1 MSTLAPRGAELA
13 DGPSLRE
20 LFGGILGD
28 KYDKETN
35 PNGMI
40 NIGTAE
46 NYTMIPEVSQ
56 YTQDHPVA
64 LTPDQLSYG
73 EGPWGTPRLRRAM
86 AHHMNK
92 RFHPVAPIQPD
103 DLLFANGVSTI
114 CELLGFSLASP
125 GDAILMSSPIYQA
138 FAVDFGTKAQVATMH
153 VSFPPGMDQF
163 SPAAVAEYER
173 VLVAS
178 SSQTGGPQIRAI
190 LLCHP
195 HNPLGRPYPRETLI
209 EFMKLCEKYQIHLLS
224 DEIYA
229 MSVYSPSSPSPSHP
243 TSPGPSQGTS
253 SFESILSIP
262 NSDAYISPSLLHV
275 LYGLSKDFAAGG
287 LRIGCLYTR
296 NKPLWRAIS
305 AMSQFSWIPVASE
318 LLACGLL
325 EDDAWL
331 EAFFER
337 SRKRLSEGRE
347 FAGGLLRE
355 KGVPFYGEAGAG
367 FFLWVD
373 LRGWLPPP
381 LPLPPLSAARASGV
395 EGGKEEG
402 KKREKIL
409 VDRMMEKKVFLTP
422 GMDMFAEE
430 PGFFRLVFSQEEDV
444 IREGLRRVFEAIG
457 V

>member
-28 KYDKETN
+28 KYDKDTN

-46 NYTMIPEVSQ
+46 NYIMIPEVSQ
-56 YTQDHPVA
+56 FTQTHPVA
-64 LTPDQLSYG
+64 LNNNQLSYG

-92 RFHPVAPIQPD
+92 RFHPIVPIQPD

-138 FAVDFGTKAQVATMH
+138 FAVDFGTKAKVSTVH
-153 VSFPPGMDQF
+153 VSFPPGTDQF

-173 VLVAS
+173 VLLAS
-178 SSQTGGPQIRAI
+178 QQAGGPKIRAI

-229 MSVYSPSSPSPSHP
+229 MSVYSTTPA
-243 TSPGPSQGTS
+243 
-253 SFESILSIP
+253 FESILSFDSTP
-262 NSDAYISPSLLHV
+262 YISPHLLHV

-296 NKPLWRAIS
+296 NRALWRAIS

-318 LLACGLL
+318 VLAWNLL

-331 EAFFER
+331 EEFFAR
-337 SRKRLSEGRE
+337 SRERL
-347 FAGGLLRE
+347 AGGRRLVAGLLEE
-355 KGVPFYGEAGAG
+355 KGVRFYQGANAG

-373 LRGWLPPP
+373 LRSWLPPP
-381 LPLPPLSAARASGV
+381 ASAASKSEEGV
-395 EGGKEEG
+395 GKGVEEG
-402 KKREKIL
+402 KKREKVL
-409 VDRMMEKKVFLTP
+409 VDRLFEKKVFLTP

-444 IREGLRRVFEAIG
+444 VREGLRRVFEAIG

>member
-56 YTQDHPVA
+56 YTQAHPVA
-64 LTPDQLSYG
+64 LTPNQLSYG
-73 EGPWGTPRLRRAM
+73 EGPWGTPRLRHAM

-92 RFHPVAPIQPD
+92 RFHPVIPIQPD

-125 GDAILMSSPIYQA
+125 SDAILMSSPIYQA
-138 FAVDFGTKAQVATMH
+138 FAVDFGTKAKVSTVH
-153 VSFPPGMDQF
+153 VSFPPGIDQF

-173 VLVAS
+173 VLLAS
-178 SSQTGGPQIRAI
+178 QQPGGGPKIRAL

-229 MSVYSPSSPSPSHP
+229 MSVYS
-243 TSPGPSQGTS
+243 TSPTP
-253 SFESILSIP
+253 FESILSIP
-262 NSDAYISPSLLHV
+262 SSDSYISPHLLHV

-296 NKPLWRAIS
+296 NRPLWRAIR

-318 LLACGLL
+318 LLACSLL
-325 EDDAWL
+325 EDDEWL
-331 EAFFER
+331 EGFFER
-337 SRKRLSEGRE
+337 SRRKLAEGRE
-347 FAGGLLRE
+347 VAGRVLEG
-355 KGVPFYGEAGAG
+355 KGVPFFRGANAG

-373 LRGWLPPP
+373 LRGWLPP
-381 LPLPPLSAARASGV
+381 LSPSKSG
-395 EGGKEEG
+395 EGESQGKDEGKE
-402 KKREKIL
+402 REKVL

-444 IREGLRRVFEAIG
+444 VREGLRRVFEAIG

>member
-28 KYDKETN
+28 KYDKDTN

-46 NYTMIPEVSQ
+46 NYIMIPEVSQ
-56 YTQDHPVA
+56 FTQTHPVT
-64 LTPDQLSYG
+64 LDNNQLSYG

-92 RFHPVAPIQPD
+92 RFHPMVPIQPD

-138 FAVDFGTKAQVATMH
+138 FAVDFGTKAKVSTVH
-153 VSFPPGMDQF
+153 VSFPPGTDQF
-163 SPAAVAEYER
+163 SPAAVAHYEKT
-173 VLVAS
+173 LFAS
-178 SSQTGGPQIRAI
+178 QQAGTKIRAI

-229 MSVYSPSSPSPSHP
+229 MSVYSSTNPSVPA
-243 TSPGPSQGTS
+243 
-253 SFESILSIP
+253 FESVLAFDSTP
-262 NSDAYISPSLLHV
+262 YISPSRLHV

-296 NKPLWRAIS
+296 NRELWRAIS

-318 LLACGLL
+318 LLASQLL

-331 EAFFER
+331 EGFFAR
-337 SRKRLSEGRE
+337 SREKLGEGNKLAR
-347 FAGGLLRE
+347 ALLEE
-355 KGVPFYGEAGAG
+355 KGVRFNEGANAG
-367 FFLWVD
+367 FFLWID
-373 LRGWLPPP
+373 LRSWLPPA
-381 LPLPPLSAARASGV
+381 SAASGGE
-395 EGGKEEG
+395 EGEEKRIEEG
-402 KKREKIL
+402 KKREKVL
-409 VDRMMEKKVFLTP
+409 VDRMLEKKVFLTP

-430 PGFFRLVFSQEEDV
+430 PGFFRLVFSLEEEV
-444 IREGLRRVFEAIG
+444 VREGLRRVFEAIG

>member
-229 MSVYSPSSPSPSHP
+229 MSVYSPTPPPSPSP
-243 TSPGPSQGTS
+243 
-253 SFESILSIP
+253 FESILAFDSTP
-262 NSDAYISPSLLHV
+262 YISPSLLHV

-287 LRIGCLYTR
+287 YG
-296 NKPLWRAIS
+296 S
-305 AMSQFSWIPVASE
+305 DFSWIPVASE

-337 SRKRLSEGRE
+337 SRRRLAEGRE

-373 LRGWLPPP
+373 LRGWLP
-381 LPLPPLSAARASGV
+381 LPLPSASASGSEV
-395 EGGKEEG
+395 GGEGKGKGKEEG

>member
-28 KYDKETN
+28 KYDKDTN

-46 NYTMIPEVSQ
+46 NYIMIPEVSQ
-56 YTQDHPVA
+56 FTQTHPVA
-64 LTPDQLSYG
+64 LNNNQLSYG

-92 RFHPVAPIQPD
+92 RFHPVIPIQPD

-138 FAVDFGTKAQVATMH
+138 FAVDFGTKAKVSTVH
-153 VSFPPGMDQF
+153 VSFPPGTDQF
-163 SPAAVAEYER
+163 SPAAVAQYEKT
-173 VLVAS
+173 LLAS
-178 SSQTGGPQIRAI
+178 SEQAGNGGPKIRAI

-229 MSVYSPSSPSPSHP
+229 MSVYSTTPA
-243 TSPGPSQGTS
+243 
-253 SFESILSIP
+253 FESILSFDSNP
-262 NSDAYISPSLLHV
+262 YISPHLLHV

-296 NKPLWRAIS
+296 NRALWRAIS

-318 LLACGLL
+318 VLACNLL

-331 EAFFER
+331 EEFFPR
-337 SRKRLSEGRE
+337 SRAKL
-347 FAGGLLRE
+347 AGGRKLAGELLEE
-355 KGVPFYGEAGAG
+355 KGVGFYEGANAG

-373 LRGWLPPP
+373 LRSWLPP
-381 LPLPPLSAARASGV
+381 LLPPSHASGSE
-395 EGGKEEG
+395 EGEEKGIEEG
-402 KKREKIL
+402 KKREKVL
-409 VDRMMEKKVFLTP
+409 VDRLFEKKVFLTP

-444 IREGLRRVFEAIG
+444 VREGLRRVFEAIG

>member
-28 KYDKETN
+28 KYDKDTN

-46 NYTMIPEVSQ
+46 NYIMIPEVSQ
-56 YTQDHPVA
+56 FTQTHPVA
-64 LTPDQLSYG
+64 LNNNQLSYG
-73 EGPWGTPRLRRAM
+73 EGPWGTPCLRRAM

-92 RFHPVAPIQPD
+92 RFHPAIPVQPD

-138 FAVDFGTKAQVATMH
+138 FAVDFGTKAKVSTVH
-153 VSFPPGMDQF
+153 VSFPPGTDQF

-173 VLVAS
+173 VLLAS
-178 SSQTGGPQIRAI
+178 QQAGNGGPKIRAI

-195 HNPLGRPYPRETLI
+195 HNPLGRPYPRDTLI

-229 MSVYSPSSPSPSHP
+229 MSVYSADPPA
-243 TSPGPSQGTS
+243 
-253 SFESILSIP
+253 FESVLAFDSTP
-262 NSDAYISPSLLHV
+262 YISPHLLHV

-296 NKPLWRAIS
+296 NRALWRAIS

-318 LLACGLL
+318 VLACNLL
-325 EDDAWL
+325 EDDEWL
-331 EAFFER
+331 ENFFAR
-337 SRKRLSEGRE
+337 ARAKL
-347 FAGGLLRE
+347 AGGRRLVAGLLGE
-355 KGVPFYGEAGAG
+355 KGVRFYEGANAG

-373 LRGWLPPP
+373 LRSWLPPP
-381 LPLPPLSAARASGV
+381 ASAASKSEEGV
-395 EGGKEEG
+395 GKGVEEG
-402 KKREKIL
+402 KKREKVL
-409 VDRMMEKKVFLTP
+409 VDRMFEKKVFLTP

-444 IREGLRRVFEAIG
+444 VREGLRRVFEAIG

>member
-1 MSTLAPRGAELA
+1 MGTLAPRGAELA

-56 YTQDHPVA
+56 YTQAHPVA
-64 LTPDQLSYG
+64 LDPNQLSYG

-86 AHHMNK
+86 VHHMNK
-92 RFHPVAPIQPD
+92 RFHPVMPIQPD

-138 FAVDFGTKAQVATMH
+138 FAVDFGTKAQVATVH
-153 VSFPPGMDQF
+153 VSFPEGMDQF

-178 SSQTGGPQIRAI
+178 SSSSSSEQTSNGGSGPKIRAI

-229 MSVYSPSSPSPSHP
+229 MSVYSSSPSSPA
-243 TSPGPSQGTS
+243 
-253 SFESILSIP
+253 FESILAFDSTP
-262 NSDAYISPSLLHV
+262 YISPSLLHV

-296 NKPLWRAIS
+296 NRPLWRAIS

-318 LLACGLL
+318 LLACSLL
-325 EDDAWL
+325 EDDEWL

-337 SRKRLSEGRE
+337 SRRRLSEGRE

-355 KGVPFYGEAGAG
+355 KGVPFYEGACAG

-373 LRGWLPPP
+373 LRGWLPP
-381 LPLPPLSAARASGV
+381 LPPLSASASGS
-395 EGGKEEG
+395 EGGVGEGKGKEEG
-402 KKREKIL
+402 KKREKLL

-457 V
+457 I

>member
-86 AHHMNK
+86 AQHMNK

-229 MSVYSPSSPSPSHP
+229 MSVYSPTPPPSPSP
-243 TSPGPSQGTS
+243 
-253 SFESILSIP
+253 FESILAFDSTP
-262 NSDAYISPSLLHV
+262 YISPSLLHV

-325 EDDAWL
+325 EDDEWL

-347 FAGGLLRE
+347 FAAGLLRE

>member
-56 YTQDHPVA
+56 YTQAHPVA

-92 RFHPVAPIQPD
+92 RFHPIVPIRPD

-138 FAVDFGTKAQVATMH
+138 FAVDFGTKAKVSTVH
-153 VSFPPGMDQF
+153 VSFPPEIDQF

-173 VLVAS
+173 VLLAS
-178 SSQTGGPQIRAI
+178 EKAGGPKIRAI

-229 MSVYSPSSPSPSHP
+229 MSVYS
-243 TSPGPSQGTS
+243 TSPTP
-253 SFESILSIP
+253 FESILSIP
-262 NSDAYISPSLLHV
+262 SDAYISPHLLHV

-318 LLACGLL
+318 LLACNLL
-325 EDDAWL
+325 EDDEWL
-331 EAFFER
+331 EAFFAR
-337 SRKRLSEGRE
+337 SRERLAEGRKV
-347 FAGGLLRE
+347 AGGVLEE
-355 KGVPFYGEAGAG
+355 KGVPFFKGANAG

-373 LRGWLPPP
+373 LRSWLPP
-381 LPLPPLSAARASGV
+381 AASGSE
-395 EGGKEEG
+395 EGGVGKGEETEEG
-402 KKREKIL
+402 KKKREKVL

-430 PGFFRLVFSQEEDV
+430 PGFFRLVFSQDEDV
-444 IREGLRRVFEAIG
+444 VREGLRRVFEAIG

>member
-28 KYDKETN
+28 KYDKESN
-35 PNGMI
+35 PSGMI

-56 YTQDHPVA
+56 YTQAHPVA
-64 LTPDQLSYG
+64 LTPNQLSYG

-92 RFHPVAPIQPD
+92 RFHPHIPIQPD

-138 FAVDFGTKAQVATMH
+138 FAVDFGTKAQVSTVH
-153 VSFPPGMDQF
+153 VSFPPEVDQF

-173 VLVAS
+173 VLLAS
-178 SSQTGGPQIRAI
+178 SQQSGSPRIRAI

-209 EFMKLCEKYQIHLLS
+209 EFMKLCNKHQIHLLS

-229 MSVYSPSSPSPSHP
+229 MSVYSTVP
-243 TSPGPSQGTS
+243 TP
-253 SFESILSIP
+253 FESILSIP
-262 NSDAYISPSLLHV
+262 SSDAYIHPSLLHV

-296 NKPLWRAIS
+296 NRPLWRAVS
-305 AMSQFSWIPVASE
+305 GMSQFSWIPVASE
-318 LLACGLL
+318 LLACSLL
-325 EDDAWL
+325 EDDEWL
-331 EAFFER
+331 EGFFAR
-337 SRKRLSEGRE
+337 SRDKLAEGRE
-347 FAGGLLRE
+347 VAGRVLEER
-355 KGVPFYGEAGAG
+355 GVPSYAGANAG

-373 LRGWLPPP
+373 LRAWLPPP
-381 LPLPPLSAARASGV
+381 AASKDGER
-395 EGGKEEG
+395 EG
-402 KKREKIL
+402 KGKDEGKRREKVL
-409 VDRMMEKKVFLTP
+409 VDRMIEKKVFLTP

-444 IREGLRRVFEAIG
+444 VREGLRRVFEAIG

>member
-229 MSVYSPSSPSPSHP
+229 MSVYSPTPPPSPSP
-243 TSPGPSQGTS
+243 
-253 SFESILSIP
+253 FESILAFDSTP
-262 NSDAYISPSLLHV
+262 YISPSLLHV

-287 LRIGCLYTR
+287 LRIGFLLDPCRVGTAG
-296 NKPLWRAIS
+296 LW
-305 AMSQFSWIPVASE
+305 
-318 LLACGLL
+318 
-325 EDDAWL
+325 
-331 EAFFER
+331 
-337 SRKRLSEGRE
+337 
-347 FAGGLLRE
+347 
-355 KGVPFYGEAGAG
+355 
-367 FFLWVD
+367 
-373 LRGWLPPP
+373 
-381 LPLPPLSAARASGV
+381 
-395 EGGKEEG
+395 
-402 KKREKIL
+402 
-409 VDRMMEKKVFLTP
+409 TP
-422 GMDMFAEE
+422 G
-430 PGFFRLVFSQEEDV
+430 
-444 IREGLRRVFEAIG
+444 RRCVVGG
-457 V
+457 VL

>member
-1 MSTLAPRGAELA
+1 MNTLAPRGAELA

-28 KYDKETN
+28 KYDKDTN

-46 NYTMIPEVSQ
+46 NYIMIPEVSQ
-56 YTQDHPVA
+56 FTQTHPVT
-64 LTPDQLSYG
+64 LNNNQLSYG

-92 RFHPVAPIQPD
+92 RFHPVIPIQPD

-125 GDAILMSSPIYQA
+125 GEAILMSSPIYQA
-138 FAVDFGTKAQVATMH
+138 FAVDFGTKAKVSTVH
-153 VSFPPGMDQF
+153 VSFPPGTDQF
-163 SPAAVAEYER
+163 SPAAVAQYEKT
-173 VLVAS
+173 LLAS
-178 SSQTGGPQIRAI
+178 AQAGGGGPKIRAI

-229 MSVYSPSSPSPSHP
+229 MSVYSTDPVPSTVPA
-243 TSPGPSQGTS
+243 
-253 SFESILSIP
+253 FESVLAFDSTP
-262 NSDAYISPSLLHV
+262 YISPHLLHV

-296 NKPLWRAIS
+296 NRALWRAIS

-318 LLACGLL
+318 LLACNLL

-331 EAFFER
+331 EDFFAR
-337 SRKRLSEGRE
+337 SRERLGTGRKL
-347 FAGGLLRE
+347 AGQLLE
-355 KGVPFYGEAGAG
+355 ETGIPFYRGANAG
-367 FFLWVD
+367 FFLWID

-381 LPLPPLSAARASGV
+381 HASGNE
-395 EGGKEEG
+395 EGGGKGTEEG
-402 KKREKIL
+402 KKREKVL
-409 VDRMMEKKVFLTP
+409 VDRMLEKKVFLTP

-430 PGFFRLVFSQEEDV
+430 PGFFRLVFSLEEDV
-444 IREGLRRVFEAIG
+444 VREGLRRVFEAIG

>member
-1 MSTLAPRGAELA
+1 
-13 DGPSLRE
+13 
-20 LFGGILGD
+20 
-28 KYDKETN
+28 
-35 PNGMI
+35 
-40 NIGTAE
+40 IGTAG

-56 YTQDHPVA
+56 YTQAHPVA
-64 LTPDQLSYG
+64 LTPNQLSYG

-92 RFHPVAPIQPD
+92 RFHTHIPIQPD

-138 FAVDFGTKAQVATMH
+138 FAVDFGTKAKVSTVH
-153 VSFPPGMDQF
+153 VSFPPGIDQF

-173 VLVAS
+173 VLLTSSQQS
-178 SSQTGGPQIRAI
+178 SSPRIRAI

-229 MSVYSPSSPSPSHP
+229 MSVYSTPPPTSPSPSS
-243 TSPGPSQGTS
+243 TSPAAAPA
-253 SFESILSIP
+253 FESILSIP
-262 NSDAYISPSLLHV
+262 SSDSYISPFLLHV

-296 NKPLWRAIS
+296 NRPLWRAVS

-318 LLACGLL
+318 LLACRLL
-325 EDDAWL
+325 EDDEWL
-331 EAFFER
+331 EAFFDR
-337 SRKRLSEGRE
+337 SRERLAEGRKV
-347 FAGGLLRE
+347 AGRVLEE
-355 KGVPFYGEAGAG
+355 KGVPFYAAANAG

-373 LRGWLPPP
+373 LRSW
-381 LPLPPLSAARASGV
+381 LPPLSPPPPPAGSKGEEAE
-395 EGGKEEG
+395 EGDGKRVEEG
-402 KKREKIL
+402 KKEREKVL
-409 VDRMMEKKVFLTP
+409 VDRMLEKKVFLTP

-444 IREGLRRVFEAIG
+444 VREGLRRVFEAIG

>member
-13 DGPSLRE
+13 NGPSLRE

-28 KYDKETN
+28 KYDKDTN

-46 NYTMIPEVSQ
+46 NYIMIPEVSQ
-56 YTQDHPVA
+56 FTQTHPVA
-64 LTPDQLSYG
+64 LNNNQLSYG

-92 RFHPVAPIQPD
+92 RFHPVVPIRPD

-138 FAVDFGTKAQVATMH
+138 FAVDFGTKAQVSTVH
-153 VSFPPGMDQF
+153 VSFPAGMDQF
-163 SPAAVAEYER
+163 SPAAVAEYEKA
-173 VLVAS
+173 LLAS
-178 SSQTGGPQIRAI
+178 EQNDGSGPKIRAI

-229 MSVYSPSSPSPSHP
+229 MSVYHPPSSPS
-243 TSPGPSQGTS
+243 TTS
-253 SFESILSIP
+253 SSSSPPFESILAFDSTP
-262 NSDAYISPSLLHV
+262 YISPSLLHV

-296 NKPLWRAIS
+296 NQPLWRAVS

-318 LLACGLL
+318 VLACRLL
-325 EDDAWL
+325 EDDEWL
-331 EAFFER
+331 ETFFKR
-337 SRKRLSEGRE
+337 SREKLGEGRRL
-347 FAGGLLRE
+347 AGELLEGR
-355 KGVPFYGEAGAG
+355 GVPFYSGANAG
-367 FFLWVD
+367 FFLWID
-373 LRGWLPPP
+373 LRAWLPSLAP
-381 LPLPPLSAARASGV
+381 AAGSER
-395 EGGKEEG
+395 EGGEGDRVEEG
-402 KKREKIL
+402 KKREKVL
-409 VDRMMEKKVFLTP
+409 VDRMLEKKVFLTP

-444 IREGLRRVFEAIG
+444 VREGLRRVFEAIG

>member
-1 MSTLAPRGAELA
+1 
-13 DGPSLRE
+13 
-20 LFGGILGD
+20 
-28 KYDKETN
+28 
-35 PNGMI
+35 
-40 NIGTAE
+40 
-46 NYTMIPEVSQ
+46 MIPEVSQ
-56 YTQDHPVA
+56 FTQTHPVA
-64 LTPDQLSYG
+64 LNHTQLSYG

-92 RFHPVAPIQPD
+92 RFHPTVPIQPD

-114 CELLGFSLASP
+114 CELLGFSLGSP

-138 FAVDFGTKAQVATMH
+138 FAVDFGTKAKVSTVH
-153 VSFPPGMDQF
+153 VSFPAEIDQF

-173 VLVAS
+173 VLLAT
-178 SSQTGGPQIRAI
+178 QQPDGGPQIRAI

-229 MSVYSPSSPSPSHP
+229 MSVYPSS
-243 TSPGPSQGTS
+243 S
-253 SFESILSIP
+253 SAPAFESILAFDSTP
-262 NSDAYISPSLLHV
+262 YISPHLLHV
-275 LYGLSKDFAAGG
+275 LYGLSKDFASGG

-318 LLACGLL
+318 VLACSLL
-325 EDDAWL
+325 EDDEWL
-331 EAFFER
+331 ELFFAR
-337 SRKRLSEGRE
+337 SREKLGEGRRL
-347 FAGGLLRE
+347 AGELLEE
-355 KGVPFYGEAGAG
+355 KGVSFYREANAG
-367 FFLWVD
+367 FFLWID
-373 LRGWLPPP
+373 LRSWLPPP
-381 LPLPPLSAARASGV
+381 AASQSEERQ
-395 EGGKEEG
+395 GKGTTTEEG
-402 KKREKIL
+402 KQREKVL
-409 VDRMMEKKVFLTP
+409 VERMLEKKVFLTP

-444 IREGLRRVFEAIG
+444 VREGLRRVFEAVG

>member
-28 KYDKETN
+28 KYDKDTN

-46 NYTMIPEVSQ
+46 NYIMIPEVSQ
-56 YTQDHPVA
+56 FTQTHPVA
-64 LTPDQLSYG
+64 LNNNQLSYG

-92 RFHPVAPIQPD
+92 RFHPYIPIQPD

-138 FAVDFGTKAQVATMH
+138 FAVDFGTKAKVSTVH
-153 VSFPPGMDQF
+153 VSFPPGTDQF

-173 VLVAS
+173 VLLAS
-178 SSQTGGPQIRAI
+178 SQQAGNSGGPKIRAI

-229 MSVYSPSSPSPSHP
+229 
-243 TSPGPSQGTS
+243 
-253 SFESILSIP
+253 I
-262 NSDAYISPSLLHV
+262 
-275 LYGLSKDFAAGG
+275 KDFAAGG

-296 NKPLWRAIS
+296 NRALWRAIS

-318 LLACGLL
+318 VLAWNLL

-331 EAFFER
+331 EEFFAR
-337 SRKRLSEGRE
+337 SRERL
-347 FAGGLLRE
+347 AGGRRLVAGLLEE
-355 KGVPFYGEAGAG
+355 KGVRFYQGANAG
-367 FFLWVD
+367 FFLWID
-373 LRGWLPPP
+373 LRSWLPPSA
-381 LPLPPLSAARASGV
+381 SAASKSEEGV
-395 EGGKEEG
+395 GKGVEEG
-402 KKREKIL
+402 KKREKVL
-409 VDRMMEKKVFLTP
+409 VDRLFEKKVFLTP

-444 IREGLRRVFEAIG
+444 VREGLRRVFEAIG

>member
-28 KYDKETN
+28 KYEKETN

-46 NYTMIPEVSQ
+46 NYIMIPEVSQ
-56 YTQDHPVA
+56 FTQIHPVT
-64 LTPDQLSYG
+64 LNNNQLSYG

-92 RFHPVAPIQPD
+92 RFHPVIPIQSD

-138 FAVDFGTKAQVATMH
+138 FAVDFGTKAKVSTVH
-153 VSFPPGMDQF
+153 VSFPPGTDQF

-173 VLVAS
+173 VLLAS
-178 SSQTGGPQIRAI
+178 SQQTGGGPKIRAI

-229 MSVYSPSSPSPSHP
+229 MSVYSTTPA
-243 TSPGPSQGTS
+243 
-253 SFESILSIP
+253 FESVLAFDSTP
-262 NSDAYISPSLLHV
+262 YISPHFLHV

-296 NKPLWRAIS
+296 NRALWRAIS

-318 LLACGLL
+318 LLACSLL

-331 EAFFER
+331 ENFFAR
-337 SRKRLSEGRE
+337 SRAKL
-347 FAGGLLRE
+347 AGGRRLVAGLLEE
-355 KGVPFYGEAGAG
+355 KGVRFYQEANAG

-373 LRGWLPPP
+373 LRSWLPPS
-381 LPLPPLSAARASGV
+381 PPSASAASKSEEGVGEGV
-395 EGGKEEG
+395 EDG
-402 KKREKIL
+402 KKREKVL
-409 VDRMMEKKVFLTP
+409 VDRMFEKKVFLTP

-444 IREGLRRVFEAIG
+444 VREGLRRVFEAIG